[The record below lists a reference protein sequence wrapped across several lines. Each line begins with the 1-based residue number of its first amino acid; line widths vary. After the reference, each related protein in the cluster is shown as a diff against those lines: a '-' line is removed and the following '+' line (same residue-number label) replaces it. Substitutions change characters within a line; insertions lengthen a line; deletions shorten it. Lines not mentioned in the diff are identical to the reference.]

1 MVKNLP
7 ANTGDTGNSCLIP
20 GLERSPGGGDGNP
33 IQGSCLENPM
43 DRGAWRATVHG
54 DAMSWTRLSE
64 HTRYDLKHALYNPS
78 CLTFVKTCCLSVS
91 AATLAPVKKRMVKQ
105 EEGAKEKEKQV
116 LELPL
121 DCTHLVE
128 DGVMDE
134 ANLGQ
139 FLQERI
145 KVKEKLGILVEG
157 LLQPRE
163 TKARLL

>member
-1 MVKNLP
+1 MFSIV
-7 ANTGDTGNSCLIP
+7 TW
-20 GLERSPGGGDGNP
+20 
-33 IQGSCLENPM
+33 
-43 DRGAWRATVHG
+43 DR
-54 DAMSWTRLSE
+54 
-64 HTRYDLKHALYNPS
+64 K
-78 CLTFVKTCCLSVS
+78 
-91 AATLAPVKKRMVKQ
+91 
-105 EEGAKEKEKQV
+105 GAKEKEKQV

-139 FLQERI
+139 FLRERI